1 MGLSG
6 RLPKNSKE
14 DSKTENSFIDT
25 QVEWSKYQV
34 SKSIL
39 EQLSVAICEKEKL
52 ELNEY
57 TLIYYFRGDCSACI
71 ASFINWYK
79 EFNGYFLNSKVSYMF
94 VNFGKELDLLLYY
107 IDEADLQFRHCLYH
121 DNQQQLFN
129 TSITEIEEYK
139 PHILLL
145 NKEGELLAYGDPF
158 YSEYIYS
165 IYSNY
170 NILTSQ

>member
-1 MGLSG
+1 MGYYKFKSSVLTVFILLFYG
-6 RLPKNSKE
+6 CNYTKNSKE

-107 IDEADLQFRHCLYH
+107 IDEADLQFRHCLYEVLP
-121 DNQQQLFN
+121 NRW
-129 TSITEIEEYK
+129 TENA
-139 PHILLL
+139 LL
-145 NKEGELLAYGDPF
+145 
-158 YSEYIYS
+158 
-165 IYSNY
+165 
-170 NILTSQ
+170 